1 MNYEEIMMLVRAG
14 YTKDEIS
21 AMQAPAETA
30 PADPA
35 PADQAPADPA
45 PTDQAP
51 ADPAQAPAGNPDA
64 GSIAELTKAFNNMT
78 AALQLQN
85 INRDMMAPQP
95 QRTAADAIA
104 EIIMP
109 PVRKK

>member
-1 MNYEEIMMLVRAG
+1 MNRDDIIMLVKAG
-14 YTKDEIS
+14 YTKEEIS
-21 AMQAPAETA
+21 AMQAPADPA

-35 PADQAPADPA
+35 PADPAPADPA
-45 PTDQAP
+45 TADPAP
-51 ADPAQAPAGNPDA
+51 ADPASAGNPDA

-85 INRDMMAPQP
+85 INRDMMPPQP

-109 PVRKK
+109 PVRNK

>member
-1 MNYEEIMMLVRAG
+1 MNYEEIMMLVKAG
-14 YTKDEIS
+14 YTKEEIS
-21 AMQAPAETA
+21 AMQTPADPTPAEPALPVLDLEQHDLPEPA

-35 PADQAPADPA
+35 PAD
-45 PTDQAP
+45 
-51 ADPAQAPAGNPDA
+51 NPEA

-85 INRDMMAPQP
+85 INRDMMAQQP

-109 PVRKK
+109 QVRKK

>member
-21 AMQAPAETA
+21 AMQTPADPA

-35 PADQAPADPA
+35 PADPDPADPAPADPA
-45 PTDQAP
+45 P
-51 ADPAQAPAGNPDA
+51 ADPAPAENPDA

>member
-1 MNYEEIMMLVRAG
+1 MNYEDIMMLVKAG
-14 YTKDEIS
+14 YTKEEII
-21 AMQAPAETA
+21 AMQSQAEPA
-30 PADPA
+30 PADPS

-45 PTDQAP
+45 PADPAP
-51 ADPAQAPAGNPDA
+51 ADPEPAENHEA

-85 INRDMMAPQP
+85 INRDMMAQQP

-109 PVRKK
+109 QVRKK